1 MLICLFWFQII
12 KYNWKFKCI
21 CVYILSYYTYSGTEY
36 SDVLNIEYLS
46 AKRVYLDFYTICVT
60 PGGCFVHPLGVVTLL
75 DHPIEVF
82 PNICFI
88 SGLKVQ

>member
-1 MLICLFWFQII
+1 MHH
-12 KYNWKFKCI
+12 
-21 CVYILSYYTYSGTEY
+21 
-36 SDVLNIEYLS
+36 
-46 AKRVYLDFYTICVT
+46 

-88 SGLKVQ
+88 LGLKSTVNAVAAHTCIKLCHCRHSLHACMSSDGTLAYYYEGFPHW